1 MPEKLCGLCF
11 HRFANLR
18 QHLRTTHFVPN
29 KEELALLLK
38 WGSARTTSKLQCP
51 ICKKNNVCR
60 LDKHLQTHHHMPSD
74 DKRARFVARA
84 KRTAVEE
91 EFRELRQANPTPEMV
106 STLGQL
112 EEEQGSE
119 EYASSEDESSE
130 HDEPQPR
137 PRDQMASTPQTS
149 HTSLPEIDLAPIPSM
164 TRKSSSRGIV
174 SGSPAPSSTS
184 SGVSSC
190 HCSQMSCTLEQS
202 LLARIDKLEKAL
214 DRFVLRQQEVL
225 ERSLNPRHWTP
236 RITSDQLSP
245 ARRPRKSSGI
255 RRLGTDEQ
263 PVDLSPSGDPDPP
276 PDPEPQPD
284 PVRPPDLEPLPDPV
298 LLPEPVPP
306 PDPVP
311 PPAPVPPPPDP
322 DPIPTPST
330 SASQTVIEA
339 ADQTPGDEEAAEV
352 SLVKGAPIGK
362 STSDTCM
369 YEKAIEDFRQY
380 RVGAR
385 RKRKDKENANTAA
398 RHCHVF
404 CTYMLGEKAC
414 DRDALKDL
422 RFLTNIERLRKYP
435 VYLTN
440 KGYAPT
446 SIRNMMINATLLY
459 RHVEH
464 SFLKKSRLK
473 SSDISRIMYELKKI
487 RADVNRDVLLRRQK
501 VRKEKTDSQVPASQE
516 ERFLSV
522 AKRRIPELLENSVSE
537 TVSNGSHTLLMGYAM
552 GYLSVLTG
560 HRSSIFTS
568 MRVQHVFNA
577 DSWEE
582 GQKWQIL
589 IEEHKTAKTFGHASI
604 ALVAEEYKWM
614 KLLAGGVCCPD
625 GPKSPFVFHTVL
637 GGMIHKPNL
646 MLASAWRDAGCSG
659 PVNFTLI
666 RSSIATQADTHLT
679 ETGRKKVASSMGH
692 DAQTAS
698 KFYVFLPRR
707 DRAYRARELRMS
719 ALDKELRQSG
729 SSAGSPSTWDSP
741 SSSSTSVSVRGRS
754 RPYDS
759 PSSASTSISVRGRTR
774 PGGSPSSSSATST
787 CGPGEISSDEGD
799 MVIDLSPPSVNPS
812 LADFDLRKKNC
823 STPRITL
830 PIFTQSTDHS
840 SPELQLDLSDS
851 DSIQSRLPGTHQRV
865 MGKRVRKA
873 LFIRTAPPS
882 PSAKR
887 KSTMDAGFRAAK
899 RLLGHAYLI
908 SSPPKKKQ
916 AVCSS
921 GYNSDPGLGP
931 ISKVVSPLVKNTQTP
946 KRQPF
951 EKVHSPTVV
960 PETQDLESPR

>member
-1 MPEKLCGLCF
+1 MTSRWPVAVF
-11 HRFANLR
+11 HNIIDVSCYNA
-18 QHLRTTHFVPN
+18 FVLWREINPDWLQRKRN
-29 KEELALLLK
+29 KRRLFLEQLGLALVDPLIRRRTHMPR
-38 WGSARTTSKLQCP
+38 GAPASAS
-51 ICKKNNVCR
+51 IVVVASASDNNNNKNNNSASAST
-60 LDKHLQTHHHMPSD
+60 KKT
-74 DKRARFVARA
+74 
-84 KRTAVEE
+84 RTLNENENENKKEDEDEEDEYQDEDEE
-91 EFRELRQANPTPEMV
+91 E
-106 STLGQL
+106 
-112 EEEQGSE
+112 
-119 EYASSEDESSE
+119 YEDE
-130 HDEPQPR
+130 DER
-137 PRDQMASTPQTS
+137 LVLGRLRETRKT
-149 HTSLPEIDLAPIPSM
+149 PIPSM

-202 LLARIDKLEKAL
+202 LLARIAKLEKAL

-245 ARRPRKSSGI
+245 ARHPRKSSGI
-255 RRLGTDEQ
+255 RRPGTDEQ

-311 PPAPVPPPPDP
+311 PPAPVPPPDP

-422 RFLTNIERLRKYP
+422 RFLTNIDRLRKYP
-435 VYLTN
+435 VYLSN

-516 ERFLSV
+516 DRFLSV
-522 AKRRIPELLENSVSE
+522 AKRRIPELLENIVSE

-589 IEEHKTAKTFGHASI
+589 IEEHKTAKTFGLASI
-604 ALVAEEYKWM
+604 ALVAEEYNWM

-646 MLASAWRDAGCSG
+646 MLASAWRE
-659 PVNFTLI
+659 V
-666 RSSIATQADTHLT
+666 
-679 ETGRKKVASSMGH
+679 
-692 DAQTAS
+692 
-698 KFYVFLPRR
+698 
-707 DRAYRARELRMS
+707 
-719 ALDKELRQSG
+719 
-729 SSAGSPSTWDSP
+729 
-741 SSSSTSVSVRGRS
+741 
-754 RPYDS
+754 
-759 PSSASTSISVRGRTR
+759 
-774 PGGSPSSSSATST
+774 
-787 CGPGEISSDEGD
+787 
-799 MVIDLSPPSVNPS
+799 
-812 LADFDLRKKNC
+812 
-823 STPRITL
+823 
-830 PIFTQSTDHS
+830 
-840 SPELQLDLSDS
+840 
-851 DSIQSRLPGTHQRV
+851 
-865 MGKRVRKA
+865 
-873 LFIRTAPPS
+873 
-882 PSAKR
+882 
-887 KSTMDAGFRAAK
+887 
-899 RLLGHAYLI
+899 
-908 SSPPKKKQ
+908 
-916 AVCSS
+916 
-921 GYNSDPGLGP
+921 
-931 ISKVVSPLVKNTQTP
+931 
-946 KRQPF
+946 
-951 EKVHSPTVV
+951 
-960 PETQDLESPR
+960 